1 MNRVHEYLQGS
12 ELEVVW
18 KSNGNLKGIGAQ
30 ELEKL
35 GPLETAATISYFN
48 KFFLDS
54 KSNPDGQYEGFK
66 AVLEFAAV
74 AIASAIA
81 KSENGASVRE
91 TIHEETIDGTIETME
106 KTTLQLWLEHSFVL
120 ELITTVFED
129 TSDSIP
135 DLKKLALDLGYVLLS
150 RSLDFLDDS
159 LGMKAPLKRYQ
170 VQMMSLTAKY
180 LESFMVTFP
189 THYPFMPAKHFA
201 AIRWPVAVTDSCSG
215 KVHSIFKFLPTAD
228 SLLEE
233 TESSSEDGAE
243 DHAASATPK
252 YCNYENVSR
261 RQPWG
266 GKFSTIQ
273 LLNVVHEV
281 LESQAFLQ
289 EQGKAVASKKQGMDE
304 KGLCLT
310 SIANDEDCA
319 SLLPLIQNVLSRVRK
334 VDPSLLYRDKSKSP
348 LFIESAACYMCGQH
362 IGSLFDRLNPF
373 GSIFR
378 KSEPP
383 PKSAASVAST
393 DTSSSMSSIHRSI
406 PSVGVKGSAETVNVL
421 PLPVKPPPS
430 SSIVTQP
437 RHHCR
442 LCLRSMC
449 ASCSAADSYVGERIC
464 HECGVVVKAMQ
475 LSDLQEKKPK
485 RNTLGRALF
494 GSGSTPSEQS
504 EQTPSTDVSPSQL
517 DDLVSTI
524 AAGNSE
530 WKDLDYP
537 DRSLC
542 CSILLT
548 ESLRS
553 WRDQIDD

>member
-1 MNRVHEYLQGS
+1 MNRVHQYLQGL

-35 GPLETAATISYFN
+35 GPLETAATISCFN
-48 KFFLDS
+48 KIFLDS
-54 KSNPDGQYEGFK
+54 MSNPDGHYEGFK
-66 AVLEFAAV
+66 AVLELAAV

-81 KSENGASVRE
+81 KSDNGASFCE
-91 TIHEETIDGTIETME
+91 TINEETVDGTMETME

-120 ELITTVFED
+120 ELITAIFED
-129 TSDSIP
+129 VNDTIP

-150 RSLDFLDDS
+150 HTLDFLDDS

-201 AIRWPVAVTDSCSG
+201 AIRWPVTVTDSCSG
-215 KVHSIFKFLPTAD
+215 KVHSIFKFLPSAD
-228 SLLEE
+228 ALLEE

-243 DHAASATPK
+243 DHAATATK
-252 YCNYENVSR
+252 YCNYDNVSR

-266 GKFSTIQ
+266 GKFSTVQ

-289 EQGKAVASKKQGMDE
+289 EQGKGGASEKQRIDE
-304 KGLCLT
+304 QGLCLT
-310 SIANDEDCA
+310 STATDEDCV

-348 LFIESAACYMCGQH
+348 LFIESAACY
-362 IGSLFDRLNPF
+362 I
-373 GSIFR
+373 
-378 KSEPP
+378 
-383 PKSAASVAST
+383 
-393 DTSSSMSSIHRSI
+393 
-406 PSVGVKGSAETVNVL
+406 
-421 PLPVKPPPS
+421 
-430 SSIVTQP
+430 
-437 RHHCR
+437 
-442 LCLRSMC
+442 MC
-449 ASCSAADSYVGERIC
+449 ASCSAADLYVGERVC
-464 HECGVVVKAMQ
+464 RECGIVVKAMH

-494 GSGSTPSEQS
+494 GGGSTPSEQS
-504 EQTPSTDVSPSQL
+504 EQTPSSDVSPSQL
-517 DDLVSTI
+517 DDLVSAI
-524 AAGNSE
+524 AAENSE
-530 WKDLDYP
+530 FEDSDVP